1 MSVRN
6 IILILVAVAIT
17 AGTGLVAR
25 SWLNNQ
31 RQEPV
36 VAAAPPPVKKTYVM
50 VADKD
55 LPTGTFIKE
64 NLLTWQSWPDEKLHA
79 SYLIKNKADLKE
91 LVGSVVRRPISA
103 GEPVSTGRLIKPGS
117 RGFLAAVLRPGYRAV
132 SLRINATSSISGLI
146 FPGDRVDVI
155 LTHSVRAN
163 GPTQRVSETVLTNVR
178 ILAIDQQTNDQTQ
191 APKVGKHATFEVTPK
206 QAEMF
211 SVLSDMGKLS
221 LSLRS
226 LAKDEAEL
234 ERLANSDEPLT
245 EGEAEKGK
253 THTFGSEVSHLLNQP
268 TIDNQET
275 IQVIRGGKTT
285 ELRFKKGLLVGSSSL
300 DPDPIAPVAE
310 TIPEVA
316 ASEEQAGETGQE
328 LPSEEN
334 AKEQ

>member
-25 SWLNNQ
+25 SWINGQ
-31 RQEPV
+31 RQET
-36 VAAAPPPVKKTYVM
+36 VAAAPPPPAPKTLVL
-50 VADKD
+50 VADKG
-55 LPTGTFIKE
+55 LATGMLIKE
-64 NLLTWQSWPDEKLHA
+64 NMLTWQSWPDEKLHP
-79 SYLIKNKADLKE
+79 SYLIKDKTDLKD
-91 LVGSVVRRPISA
+91 LVGSVVRQPIIA
-103 GEPVSTGRLIKPGS
+103 GEPVSIGRLIKPGT

-132 SLRINATSSISGLI
+132 SLRVNATSSISGLV

-155 LTHSVRAN
+155 LTHDVASR
-163 GPTQRVSETVLTNVR
+163 RVSETVLTNVR

-211 SVLSDMGKLS
+211 SVLSDMGRLS

-226 LAKDEAEL
+226 LAKDDAEL
-234 ERLANSDEPLT
+234 DRLVNSDDPVA
-245 EGEAEKGK
+245 EGDPAKGT
-253 THTFGSEVSHLLNQP
+253 THTYNSEVSHLLHKRTP
-268 TIDNQET
+268 GNQERL
-275 IQVIRGGKTT
+275 QVIRGTST
-285 ELRFKKGLLVGSSSL
+285 VELRFNKGQLVESTSM
-300 DPDPIAPVAE
+300 DPVLPVPLVE
-310 TIPEVA
+310 NSPEVA
-316 ASEEQAGETGQE
+316 ANEKQAGETGQE

>member
-25 SWLNNQ
+25 SWIGNQ

-36 VAAAPPPVKKTYVM
+36 AVAPPPPIKKTFVL

-64 NLLTWQSWPDEKLHA
+64 NLLTWQSWPDEKLHP
-79 SYLIKNKADLKE
+79 SYLIKDKSDLKE
-91 LVGSVVRRPISA
+91 LVGSVVRRAITA
-103 GEPVSTGRLIKPGS
+103 GEPVSIGRLVQPGS

-132 SLRINATSSISGLI
+132 SLRINATSSISGLV

-155 LTHSVRAN
+155 LTHTVEAK
-163 GPTQRVSETVLTNVR
+163 RVSETVLTNVR
-178 ILAIDQQTNDQTQ
+178 VLAIDQQINDQTQ
-191 APKVGKHATFEVTPK
+191 SPKVGKHATFEVTPK

-226 LAKDEAEL
+226 LAKDQAEL
-234 ERLANSDEPLT
+234 ERIAKSGDPLAET
-245 EGEAEKGK
+245 ETERGR
-253 THTFGSEVSHLLNQP
+253 THTWGSEVSRLLNQR
-268 TIDNQET
+268 TVENQQVV
-275 IQVIRGGKTT
+275 QVIRGGKTT
-285 ELRFKKGLLVGSSSL
+285 ELRFSKGQLVGSISL
-300 DPDPIAPVAE
+300 DPNPSIPAAE
-310 TIPEVA
+310 NSTDVS
-316 ASEEQAGETGQE
+316 ASQQQAGETGQDI
-328 LPSEEN
+328 PSEDN

>member
-6 IILILVAVAIT
+6 IILILVAIVLT
-17 AGTGLVAR
+17 AGTGLIAR
-25 SWLNNQ
+25 SWINDQ

-36 VAAAPPPVKKTYVM
+36 AVAPPPPVKKTFVL

-64 NLLTWQSWPDEKLHA
+64 NLLTWQSWPDEKLHQ
-79 SYLIKNKADLKE
+79 SYLIKEKSDLKE
-91 LVGSVVRRPISA
+91 LVGSVVRRAIAA
-103 GEPVSTGRLIKPGS
+103 GEPVSVGRLVKPGS

-132 SLRINATSSISGLI
+132 SLRINATSSISGLV

-155 LTHSVRAN
+155 LTHSVDSK
-163 GPTQRVSETVLTNVR
+163 RVSETVLTNVR
-178 ILAIDQQTNDQTQ
+178 VIAIDQQTNDQSQ

-226 LAKDEAEL
+226 LAKDQAEL
-234 ERLANSDEPLT
+234 ERIATSGEPLAEPET
-245 EGEAEKGK
+245 EKGK
-253 THTFGSEVSHLLNQP
+253 THTWSSEVSRLLNQR
-268 TIDNQET
+268 TVENQEVV
-275 IQVIRGGKTT
+275 QVIRGGNTT
-285 ELRFKKGLLVGSSSL
+285 ELRFSKGQLVGSISL
-300 DPDPIAPVAE
+300 DPDPIAPPAE
-310 TIPEVA
+310 NSPKVE
-316 ASEEQAGETGQE
+316 ASQQQAGETGQE
-328 LPSEEN
+328 LPSEDN

>member
-25 SWLNNQ
+25 SWINGQ
-31 RQEPV
+31 RQETAAV
-36 VAAAPPPVKKTYVM
+36 VASPSAPKTYVL
-50 VADKD
+50 VAKKS
-55 LPTGTFIKE
+55 LATGMLIKE
-64 NLLTWQSWPDEKLHA
+64 NMLTWQSWPDEKLHP
-79 SYLIKNKADLKE
+79 SYLIKNKIELKN
-91 LVGSVVRRPISA
+91 LVGSVVRRPITA
-103 GEPVSTGRLIKPGS
+103 GEPVSTGRLIKPGT

-132 SLRINATSSISGLI
+132 SLRINATSSISGLV

-155 LTHSVRAN
+155 LTHDVAAR
-163 GPTQRVSETVLTNVR
+163 RVSETVLTNVR
-178 ILAIDQQTNDQTQ
+178 ILAIDQQTNDQSQ

-211 SVLSDMGKLS
+211 MVLSDMGKLS

-234 ERLANSDEPLT
+234 ERLINSGAAAT
-245 EGEAEKGK
+245 EGDPKKGM
-253 THTFGSEVSHLLNQP
+253 THTFNSEVSHLLNRRTP
-268 TIDNQET
+268 DNQEKL
-275 IQVIRGGKTT
+275 QVIRGTST
-285 ELRFKKGLLVGSSSL
+285 VELRFSKGRLVESTSM
-300 DPDPIAPVAE
+300 DPVQPTPFAE
-310 TIPEVA
+310 NSPEA
-316 ASEEQAGETGQE
+316 AAKEQQAGETGQE

>member
-36 VAAAPPPVKKTYVM
+36 VAALPPPVKKTFVL

-55 LPTGTFIKE
+55 LPTGTFVKE
-64 NLLTWQSWPDEKLHA
+64 NLLTWQSWPDEKIHQ
-79 SYLIKNKADLKE
+79 SYLIKGKVDLTE
-91 LVGSVVRRPISA
+91 LVGAVVRRSISA
-103 GEPVSTGRLIKPGS
+103 GEPVSTGRLVKPGT
-117 RGFLAAVLRPGYRAV
+117 RGFLAAVLRPGYRAI

-155 LTHSVRAN
+155 LTHSVSDR
-163 GPTQRVSETVLTNVR
+163 RVSETVLTNVR
-178 ILAIDQQTNDQTQ
+178 ILAIDQQTNDQSQ
-191 APKVGKHATFEVTPK
+191 DPKVGKHATFEVTPK

-211 SVLSDMGKLS
+211 SVLTDMGKLS

-226 LAKDEAEL
+226 LAKDQAEL
-234 ERLANSDEPLT
+234 ERIALTGKPLAEPD
-245 EGEAEKGK
+245 AKKGR
-253 THTFGSEVSHLLNQP
+253 THTWSSEVSRLLSQRRVENQVVVH
-268 TIDNQET
+268 
-275 IQVIRGGKTT
+275 VIRGNRTT
-285 ELRFKKGLLVGSSSL
+285 ELRFDKGQLVGSISL
-300 DPDPIAPVAE
+300 DPDPITPIAENSPKVVADRQ
-310 TIPEVA
+310 
-316 ASEEQAGETGQE
+316 QAGETGQE
-328 LPSEEN
+328 LPSEDN

>member
-25 SWLNNQ
+25 SWINNQ

-36 VAAAPPPVKKTYVM
+36 VAALPPPVKKTYVL
-50 VADKD
+50 VADKN
-55 LPTGTFIKE
+55 LPTGTLIKE
-64 NLLTWQSWPDEKLHA
+64 NLLTWQAWPDAKLHR
-79 SYLIKNKADLKE
+79 SYLIKGESDLEE
-91 LVGSVVRRPISA
+91 LVGSVVRRAISA
-103 GEPVSTGRLIKPGS
+103 GEPVSAGRLVKPGT

-132 SLRINATSSISGLI
+132 SLRINATSSISGLV

-155 LTHSVRAN
+155 LTHTVNAK
-163 GPTQRVSETVLTNVR
+163 RVSETVLTNVR

-226 LAKDEAEL
+226 LAKDQAEL
-234 ERLANSDEPLT
+234 ERIAASGEALAEP
-245 EGEAEKGK
+245 EAEKGK
-253 THTFGSEVSHLLNQP
+253 THTWSSDVSRLLNQR
-268 TIDNQET
+268 TIENQQVV
-275 IQVIRGGKTT
+275 QVIRGGRTT
-285 ELRFKKGLLVGSSSL
+285 ELRFNKGQLVGSISL
-300 DPDPIAPVAE
+300 DPDPITPVAE
-310 TIPEVA
+310 NNPEVA
-316 ASEEQAGETGQE
+316 VNEQQAGETGQE
-328 LPSEEN
+328 LPSEDN

>member
-1 MSVRN
+1 
-6 IILILVAVAIT
+6 
-17 AGTGLVAR
+17 
-25 SWLNNQ
+25 
-31 RQEPV
+31 
-36 VAAAPPPVKKTYVM
+36 M

-55 LPTGTFIKE
+55 LATGTFIKE
-64 NLLTWQSWPDEKLHA
+64 NLLTWQSWPDEKLHP
-79 SYLIKNKADLKE
+79 SYLIKDKADLKE
-91 LVGSVVRRPISA
+91 LVGSVVRRPITA
-103 GEPVSTGRLIKPGS
+103 GEPVSLGRLIKPGT

-155 LTHSVRAN
+155 LTHTVSAT
-163 GPTQRVSETVLTNVR
+163 GSAQRVSETVLTNVR

-234 ERLANSDEPLT
+234 ARLANSDEPLAET
-245 EGEAEKGK
+245 EAKRGK
-253 THTFGSEVSHLLNQP
+253 THTFSSEVSRLLRQP
-268 TIDNQET
+268 TLDNQDR

-285 ELRFKKGLLVGSSSL
+285 ELRFKKGQLVGSISL
-300 DPDPIAPVAE
+300 DPDPITPIAE
-310 TIPEVA
+310 TSPEVA
-316 ASEEQAGETGQE
+316 ASEQQAGETGQE
-328 LPSEEN
+328 LPSEEY

>member
-17 AGTGLVAR
+17 AGTGLVAQ
-25 SWLNNQ
+25 SWINNQ

-36 VAAAPPPVKKTYVM
+36 VAALPPPVKKTYVL
-50 VADKD
+50 VADKN
-55 LPTGTFIKE
+55 LPTGTLIKE
-64 NLLTWQSWPDEKLHA
+64 NLVTWQAWPDAKLHR
-79 SYLIKNKADLKE
+79 SYLIKGENDLEE
-91 LVGSVVRRPISA
+91 LVGSVVRRAIAA
-103 GEPVSTGRLIKPGS
+103 GEPVSAGRLVKPGT

-155 LTHSVRAN
+155 LTHTVSAR
-163 GPTQRVSETVLTNVR
+163 RVSETVLTNVR

-226 LAKDEAEL
+226 LAKDQAEL
-234 ERLANSDEPLT
+234 ERIAASGEPLA
-245 EGEAEKGK
+245 EAEAEKGK
-253 THTFGSEVSHLLNQP
+253 THTWNSEVSHLLDQRTIENQ
-268 TIDNQET
+268 QVVH
-275 IQVIRGGKTT
+275 VIRGGRTT
-285 ELRFKKGLLVGSSSL
+285 ELRFKKGQLVGSISL
-300 DPDPIAPVAE
+300 DPSPITPVAE
-310 TIPEVA
+310 NNPEVA
-316 ASEEQAGETGQE
+316 VNEQQAGETGQE
-328 LPSEEN
+328 LPSEDN